1 MFLLNKLNLKI
12 LIYLFLILTIILSIF
27 YLSKSNYLL
36 LSRLDPN
43 YWLIETNDP
52 KKNKLF
58 EKLYNLTVITKKN
71 SKFKDKALFN
81 IIYHFDQLN
90 DKEKINIIENI

>member
-52 KKNKLF
+52 NKNKLF

>member
-43 YWLIETNDP
+43 YWLIETNDT